1 MSGLSVWL
9 ASGLCQGCIE
19 SKAGTHSSVCHYD
32 QSLVD
37 GFDQGPAWAGVEG
50 LRLWLGSE
58 GNLYLT

>member
-1 MSGLSVWL
+1 M
-9 ASGLCQGCIE
+9 LCQGSVCGWDPG
-19 SKAGTHSSVCHYD
+19 SVRAGTHSSVCHYN